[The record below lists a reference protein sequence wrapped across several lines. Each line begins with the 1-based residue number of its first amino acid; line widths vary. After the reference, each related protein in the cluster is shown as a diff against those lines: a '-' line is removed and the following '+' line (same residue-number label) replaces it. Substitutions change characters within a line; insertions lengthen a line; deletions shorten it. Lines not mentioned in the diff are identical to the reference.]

1 MYAQII
7 LTGVSETEK
16 AAREI
21 LEHIEAIKEIQR
33 RASWSGTSVQV
44 VLENKE
50 EAVSGN

>member
-1 MYAQII
+1 MHAQII
-7 LTGVSETEK
+7 LTGVFETEK

-33 RASWSGTSVQV
+33 GTSWNGASVQV
-44 VLENKE
+44 VLGDKE